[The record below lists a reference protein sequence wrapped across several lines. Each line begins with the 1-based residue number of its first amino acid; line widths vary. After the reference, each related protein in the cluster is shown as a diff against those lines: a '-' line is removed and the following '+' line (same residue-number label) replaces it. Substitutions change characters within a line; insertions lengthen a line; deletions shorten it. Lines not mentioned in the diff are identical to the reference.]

1 MSDKVILR
9 EGKLGRIFVHNQTE
23 FEMNKVMPFVRK
35 SIELGRISKT
45 SKGDQFC
52 FAVVTDVE
60 VSQRIDRGDGG
71 LEWQVDHGKIC
82 VYADRN
88 KKSDRL
94 TVTYEQV
101 ERINADK
108 IDGS

>member
-1 MSDKVILR
+1 MGDKVILR

-23 FEMNKVMPFVRK
+23 FEMDEIMPFVRK

-52 FAVVTDVE
+52 FAVVTQVE
-60 VSQRIDRGDGG
+60 VIRRTAERVWLEYGDMT
-71 LEWQVDHGKIC
+71 

-94 TVTYEQV
+94 TVTYQ
-101 ERINADK
+101 K
-108 IDGS
+108 K